1 MGMAI
6 DERPRLASI
15 DRPSPLLPSMP
26 SSLVA
31 PAPPVVLVEHHDGIA
46 CVTLNRPA
54 QMNAVSQALRDL
66 LIPTLNDLNHDDTV
80 QAIVITGKGERA
92 FCAGQDLAEAAA
104 LQPDD
109 IVPWLNSQRTMY
121 QAVRNLDKPCVAALN
136 GVTAG
141 AGFQIALCAD
151 WRIAHEDA
159 RIGQP
164 EVKAGLGSIVG
175 SYLMSLYVGLNHNAQ
190 LSLSGD
196 LVSARR
202 AHEMGLITALS
213 QGDVRAE
220 AIDCARQLA
229 QRPTTAFRETK
240 RFLRTLT
247 QPGFDAAAQAGIAA
261 QQACFAA
268 GEPQAAM
275 ARFRK

>member
-1 MGMAI
+1 MATSLTLLHTMNPAT
-6 DERPRLASI
+6 EFS
-15 DRPSPLLPSMP
+15 PSPLVRVDVHP
-26 SSLVA
+26 
-31 PAPPVVLVEHHDGIA
+31 EHIV

-54 QMNAVSQALRDL
+54 LLNAVSQALREQ
-66 LIPTLNDLNHDDTV
+66 LIATLNALNQDPAV
-80 QAIVITGKGERA
+80 QAIVITGSGERA

-104 LQPDD
+104 LQAAD
-109 IVPWLNSQRTMY
+109 IEPWLQSQRDMY

-141 AGFQIALCAD
+141 AGFQIAMCAD
-151 WRIAHEDA
+151 WRIAHPDT

-175 SYLMSLYVGLNHNAQ
+175 TYLMSLHVGMNHNAQ

-196 LVSARR
+196 LITAQRGY
-202 AHEMGLITALS
+202 EIGLITQLTD
-213 QGDVRAE
+213 GDVRPE
-220 AIDCARQLA
+220 AVACAQALA
-229 QRPTTAFRETK
+229 QRPPTAFRETK
-240 RFLRTLT
+240 RFMRALT
-247 QPGFDAAAQAGIAA
+247 QAGFDAAAHAGIAA